1 LLEWNHYA
9 ARRFVLSVHDY
20 LLKRACLYEVAND
33 KQLFPSCPHPT
44 PGARGK
50 VGGEA
55 GRGGK
60 ESATRDRDELRRQAR
75 ILSLAN
81 DAVRGEPQQIVV
93 VAISEW
99 DELLEI

>member
-1 LLEWNHYA
+1 MEWSHTDC
-9 ARRFVLSVHDY
+9 AR
-20 LLKRACLYEVAND
+20 LYEVAND